1 MVFKIS
7 IKDNKKSPIYYLPN
21 LNSFKNGTEYIFK
34 PGVNVIVGE
43 NGCGKTTL
51 MKLIEAYLMVDKEEC
66 DRGIYNSNI
75 SRLFDKGKWDEE
87 KSLLDGVSVFA
98 DYEKNTFRLCHVAE
112 KDNDDVMKSF
122 RNFGTSFEQRHAS
135 TGEGVHMALSSLF
148 NMMFSSD
155 ARLTYD
161 YSQFQKDYPQY
172 VEYITKHRNSSTDE
186 WTILMDEPDRNLDI
200 ENIDEIKGILS
211 YHKPQAQIIAVVHN
225 PLLIYSLSN
234 NPEVNVIE
242 MTKGYVKKVKDIIN
256 SILKFNKE
264 E

>member
-1 MVFKIS
+1 MVYKVV
-7 IKDNKKSPIYYLPN
+7 IKDNKRSPLYYLPN
-21 LNSFKNGTEYIFK
+21 LDTFKNGTEYIFK

-66 DRGIYNSNI
+66 DKGIYNSNI

-87 KSLLDGVSVFA
+87 AVFLDGISVIA
-98 DYEKNTFRLCHVAE
+98 DYEKNTFRLCHVAD
-112 KDNDDVMKSF
+112 KDNDQVMKGF
-122 RNFGTSFEQRHAS
+122 RNFGTFFEQRHAS

-148 NMMFSSD
+148 NMIFSSE

-172 VEYITKHRNSSTDE
+172 VEYIATRKNTSIDE

-200 ENIDEIKGILS
+200 ENIDEIKDILS
-211 YHKPQAQIIAVVHN
+211 YHKPQTQIIAVVHN

-234 NPEVNVIE
+234 NHEVNVIE
-242 MTKGYVKKVKDIIN
+242 MTKGYVKKVKTAVDN
-256 SILKFNKE
+256 LLK
-264 E
+264 